1 MSLAATARRL
11 APQFAEQ
18 VTHDRQLRRLSDA
31 SWSLLL
37 DNGLL
42 RALQP
47 ARWGGAEVG
56 LLEFIDMVMEVAHAS
71 PAAGWVAGVVGVH
84 PWQLGL
90 FDDAAQAD
98 MWAGHGTWMHS
109 SSYNPTGRAE
119 PVDGGFRVSGRW
131 SFSSGCDHCQAVNLG
146 AIAGAQDLGG
156 GRMAPD
162 FRSFL
167 LLREQYS
174 IDDNWHVGG
183 LQGTGSKDIVVED
196 AFVPN
201 YRTQSH
207 LDYALGR
214 PLPGRAVNPSP
225 LYGMPF
231 SVVFN
236 MALAASVLG
245 SARGFIESWI
255 ETTGPRRVG
264 PGGATAAD
272 DPLVQRRVA
281 EAQWNLDAAVLHL
294 RSDART
300 LWNVAAA
307 GEHTSER
314 MRAQMRWNMNRGCEL
329 VSDSVLDLFRTGTGR
344 ALYLEHPLQARFQDV
359 QAALAHSYLLTDPLA
374 KQLGGRL
381 LGTSTPET
389 VM

>member
-1 MSLAATARRL
+1 MSLAETARRL

-18 VTHDRQLRRLSDA
+18 VTQDRQLRRLSDA

-47 ARWGGAEVG
+47 ARWGGAEVAMV
-56 LLEFIDMVMEVAHAS
+56 EFIDMVMEVAKAS

-98 MWAGHGTWMHS
+98 MWAGHATWMHS

-119 PVDGGFRVSGRW
+119 PVEGGYRVSGRW

-146 AIAGAQDLGG
+146 AIAGVQELGE
-156 GRMAPD
+156 GRSAPD

-167 LLREQYS
+167 LLREQYG

-214 PLPGRAVNPSP
+214 PLPGRGVNSSP

-245 SARGFIESWI
+245 SARGFIDGWI
-255 ETTGPRRVG
+255 ETNGPRRIG
-264 PGGATAAD
+264 PGGAIAAD
-272 DPLVQRRVA
+272 DPLVQRRIA
-281 EAQWNLDAAVLHL
+281 EAQWNLDAATLHL

-300 LWNVAAA
+300 LWDVAAA
-307 GEHTSER
+307 GEQSSEL

-329 VSDSVLDLFRTGTGR
+329 VSDSVMDLFRTGSGR